1 MATNLLSTISQSFT
15 PDVIGKLAS
24 TLGLEQQAAK
34 KGISAGV
41 PGILTSLANMAQ
53 ASDGPKRIGYA
64 LSQSENIVGRDA
76 VSNGDIVGS
85 LLGSNRDIL
94 QTGWSLLSSLI
105 GGGTLDTLA
114 SRLAQYAGLGHGSAK
129 KLIGFLAPVVL
140 AYLKRHQTAA
150 GLDNQGMA
158 SMLVSK
164 KGEFERAMPSASAV
178 RPVQDAQD
186 EAHTSS
192 PAHQPRAATASG
204 GANWA
209 YWLLPA
215 LIIAGAALYFWPSE
229 NRTQEAQ
236 QINRNTRMVTPAP
249 ESATGSAPSA
259 TPFPSRTETQQSA
272 TNDSAAPMPPQQSAV
287 AGTSAVALQNDILTN
302 ISRLQAALA
311 RITDSG
317 SAQAAMDEI
326 RAISDRFAS
335 LKSKAQDLTPE
346 ARQALAQS
354 VQQRVPDLN
363 STLDRI
369 GNEINLGGEAKPVME
384 TLKSQLAKLSK
395 A

>member
-1 MATNLLSTISQSFT
+1 MATNLLSTITQSFT
-15 PDVIGKLAS
+15 PDVVGKLAS
-24 TLGLEQQAAK
+24 TLGLEQQAAQ

-41 PGILTSLANMAQ
+41 PGILTGLANMAQ
-53 ASDGPKRIGYA
+53 GSDGPKRIGYA

-76 VSNGDIVGS
+76 VSSGDIIGS

-94 QTGWSLLSSLI
+94 QTGWSLISSLI

-114 SRLAQYAGLGHGSAK
+114 SRLAQYAGLGQGSAK

-140 AYLKRHQTAA
+140 AYLKRHQSAA
-150 GLDNQGMA
+150 GLDNQGLA
-158 SMLVSK
+158 SMLVSQK
-164 KGEFERAMPSASAV
+164 SEFERAIPSASAG
-178 RPVQDAQD
+178 RPVQDTPH
-186 EAHTSS
+186 EARTSS
-192 PAHQPRAATASG
+192 PAYRQRTTATTG
-204 GANWA
+204 GTNWA

-215 LIIAGAALYFWPSE
+215 LIIAGAALYFWPNE
-229 NRTQEAQ
+229 NKVQEAE
-236 QINRNTRMVTPAP
+236 QINRNTRMVTPSP
-249 ESATGSAPSA
+249 EAKRGEPTTTGTAETGRSA
-259 TPFPSRTETQQSA
+259 A

-311 RITDSG
+311 GIKDTG
-317 SAQAAMDEI
+317 SAQAAIGEI
-326 RAISDRFAS
+326 RDISDRFAS
-335 LKSKAQDLTPE
+335 LKSKAQELTPE
-346 ARQALAQS
+346 ARQALAQA

-369 GNEINLGGEAKPVME
+369 GNEINLGGEAKPVMD
-384 TLKSQLAKLSK
+384 TLKNELAKLSR